1 VLPDQNSNSN
11 TKKKRILAVD
21 DEPDI
26 TLTVKAG
33 LEATGLFQV
42 NTFNDPELALS
53 SFKPRLY
60 DIVLL
65 DFKMPK
71 MYGYELYD
79 EMKKIDIRPKENSSY
94 VRSSTE
100 PFNDDMKL
108 DQERVKKW
116 LVHFGLLR
124 KESDWYHIHVSGHGS
139 RDQLQ
144 HIVRNSNSKKV
155 IPIHTEYEEYYAN
168 WHDNVV
174 NVTLNSS
181 LEI

>member
-1 VLPDQNSNSN
+1 MPDQNSNSN

-79 EMKKIDIRPKENSSY
+79 EMKKIDNKVKVCFMTATYQGLRAAFPTIELECYIQKPVANKDLIR
-94 VRSSTE
+94 
-100 PFNDDMKL
+100 
-108 DQERVKKW
+108 RVTA
-116 LVHFGLLR
+116 
-124 KESDWYHIHVSGHGS
+124 E
-139 RDQLQ
+139 
-144 HIVRNSNSKKV
+144 
-155 IPIHTEYEEYYAN
+155 
-168 WHDNVV
+168 
-174 NVTLNSS
+174 
-181 LEI
+181 LEQQ